1 MIAAVGAGWLVLKW
15 TGSLT
20 AVFLTLGL
28 ALALFGTLIAV
39 AVARG
44 VWFSGESARQQP

>member
-1 MIAAVGAGWLVLKW
+1 L

-28 ALALFGTLIAV
+28 ALALFGTMIAV

-44 VWFSGESARQQP
+44 VWFPDRNARQRP